1 MESSQL
7 IEFITNN
14 SLLVLALVAILFMLI
29 GGEVRQRL
37 SGVTEIGPVEATRM
51 LSHDNAVMIDMRE
64 DKEYREGHIVNSIH
78 APASKKDNY
87 TGKLEKYRDR
97 PLIVYCRSGQRST
110 AVCSK
115 LRKQGFESVYN
126 LKGGVLA
133 WQKAELPLN
142 RDS

>member
-7 IEFITNN
+7 IEFITNHPF
-14 SLLVLALVAILFMLI
+14 LVLALMAILTMLI
-29 GGEVRQRL
+29 GGEIRQRL
-37 SGVTEIGPVEATRM
+37 SGIREVGPVEATRM
-51 LSHDNAVMIDMRE
+51 LNHDNAVMIDMRE
-64 DKEYREGHIVNSIH
+64 DKEYREGHIINATH
-78 APASKKDNY
+78 MPASKQDNF

-97 PLIVYCRSGQRST
+97 PLIVYCRSGQRSV

-133 WQKAELPLN
+133 WQKAELPVN
-142 RDS
+142 RSN